1 MARFGI
7 LTGGGDCPGLN
18 AVIRGVVR
26 AGVNR
31 YGHQIIGFRYGWAG
45 VLEANT
51 VELTAAEH
59 LGHPAPRR
67 HDPRHVAHEPLQA
80 TAPTA
85 PRSCARR
92 SSARAIDA
100 LIPIGGEDTLGVAGR
115 LSADGVPVVGVPK
128 TIDNDLAGTDV
139 TFGFHTAVQIATDA
153 IDRLHTTAE
162 SHNRV
167 IVVEVMG
174 RHAGWIA
181 AYSGIAGGADVIL
194 VPERPFDIDEVCER
208 IKRRHARR
216 HARSRSS
223 SSPRARVPRDGS
235 GITTAGAK
243 TDAFGHA
250 RLGGIAVAL
259 EREIEARTGF
269 ETRMTILGHVQRG
282 GTPTAYDRV
291 LATRFGVQGGRGGRP
306 RRVGHDGLAAR
317 HGHRPGPAG
326 RRGGRAQAPRRRSLR
341 HRRGVLRVARPPGRR
356 PDRVATLAGC
366 AACRRSSSSSPSR
379 SWPPAAAPTRKAAND
394 YVDAV
399 NKAQND
405 FAAKF
410 DQLSGQITSTST
422 AAQDR
427 QTLDGFKQ
435 AIDKVVTDFRA
446 VKAPDKVK
454 ALHDQ
459 LIAEISAYGTR
470 DRQGQGGVR
479 RRGPAGDRQGAGRSR
494 QRRDAGPGA
503 DQHDDRRH
511 QQEAARVT
519 TLGPCSRA

>member
-31 YGHQIIGFRYGWAG
+31 YGHHIIGFRYGWAG
-45 VLEANT
+45 ILEANT
-51 VELTAAEH
+51 VELTPQNTAGILH
-59 LGHPAPRR
+59 RGGTILGTSRTNPYRDGA
-67 HDPRHVAHEPLQA
+67 DG
-80 TAPTA
+80 TALV
-85 PRSCARR
+85 REVLDREG
-92 SSARAIDA
+92 IDG

-194 VPERPFDIDEVCER
+194 VPERQFDVDEVCER
-208 IKRRHARR
+208 IKRRHARGTTFSIVVVSEG
-216 HARSRSS
+216 AT
-223 SSPRARVPRDGS
+223 PRDGS

-250 RLGGIAVAL
+250 RLGGIAVEL

-291 LATRFGVQGGRGGRP
+291 LATRFGVKAVEAADRGEFGTM
-306 RRVGHDGLAAR
+306 V
-317 HGHRPGPAG
+317 
-326 RRGGRAQAPRRRSLR
+326 SLR
-341 HRRGVLRVARPPGRR
+341 GTDIVLAP
-356 PDRVATLAGC
+356 LA
-366 AACRRSSSSSPSR
+366 
-379 SWPPAAAPTRKAAND
+379 
-394 YVDAV
+394 DAV
-399 NKAQND
+399 AEPKLLD
-405 FAAKF
+405 
-410 DQLSGQITSTST
+410 DDLYDT
-422 AAQDR
+422 AEVFF
-427 QTLDGFKQ
+427 G
-435 AIDKVVTDFRA
+435 
-446 VKAPDKVK
+446 
-454 ALHDQ
+454 
-459 LIAEISAYGTR
+459 
-470 DRQGQGGVR
+470 
-479 RRGPAGDRQGAGRSR
+479 
-494 QRRDAGPGA
+494 
-503 DQHDDRRH
+503 
-511 QQEAARVT
+511 
-519 TLGPCSRA
+519 